1 MPQSLRHPMNVLQ
14 QQLRLKR
21 RSICVSECLPA
32 VIACDKRKA
41 FAQGSVATKQS
52 TPSWWRDG
60 LLRFA
65 RNDER

>member
-21 RSICVSECLPA
+21 RSICMSECVPA

-52 TPSWWRDG
+52 IYPRAKKWIAS
-60 LLRFA
+60 LRSQ
-65 RNDER
+65 

>member
-1 MPQSLRHPMNVLQ
+1 MNVLQ

-21 RSICVSECLPA
+21 RSICMSECFPA

-52 TPSWWRDG
+52 GFLVASRKLDC
-60 LLRFA
+60 FA
-65 RNDER
+65 SLAMTA

>member
-1 MPQSLRHPMNVLQ
+1 MNVLQ

-52 TPSWWRDG
+52 IYPRAEKWIAS
-60 LLRFA
+60 LRSQ
-65 RNDER
+65 

>member
-21 RSICVSECLPA
+21 RSICVSECFSA

-41 FAQGSVATKQS
+41 FAQGNVATKQS
-52 TPSWWRDG
+52 IYPRAEKWIAS
-60 LLRFA
+60 LRSQ
-65 RNDER
+65 